1 MKKLFAIAFV
11 GIVALSCSKK
21 NDNSLQDSN
30 TMLQEPEVTVVDS
43 GASTTVPTVET
54 AKPIEAVKTD
64 SATAK

>member
-1 MKKLFAIAFV
+1 MKKIFAIAIV

-43 GASTTVPTVET
+43 AASTTVPVVEKAVAP
-54 AKPIEAVKTD
+54 AKSD
-64 SATAK
+64 SAAAK